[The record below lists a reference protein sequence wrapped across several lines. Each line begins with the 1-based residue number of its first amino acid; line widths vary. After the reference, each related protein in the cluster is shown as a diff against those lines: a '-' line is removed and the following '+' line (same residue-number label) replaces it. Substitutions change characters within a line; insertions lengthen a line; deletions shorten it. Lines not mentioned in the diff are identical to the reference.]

1 MSYNAKIY
9 QPQGADQLIVAD
21 GGTIVIRDG
30 GILEVESGGEISIAS
45 GGKITA
51 AGTQAATIA
60 NVAITATLTGVDT
73 GTDMTAVQAATIVAD
88 LNSIKTKMNAL
99 IAAAKGVGIIAA
111 S

>member
-21 GGTIVIRDG
+21 GGTIVIQDG
-30 GILEVESGGEISIAS
+30 GILEVESGGEINIAY

-51 AGTQAATIA
+51 AGTQALTIA
-60 NVAITATLTGVDT
+60 ALKVNYTTGDLDDEAEIIAAINATNTA
-73 GTDMTAVQAATIVAD
+73 I
-88 LNSIKTKMNAL
+88 NAL

>member
-21 GGTIVIRDG
+21 GGTIVIQDG
-30 GILEVESGGEISIAS
+30 GILEVESGGEINIAS

-51 AGTQAATIA
+51 AGTQALTIA
-60 NVAITATLTGVDT
+60 ALKVNYTTGDLDDEAEIIAAINATNTA
-73 GTDMTAVQAATIVAD
+73 I
-88 LNSIKTKMNAL
+88 NAL

-111 S
+111 A

>member
-21 GGTIVIRDG
+21 GGTIVIQDG
-30 GILEVESGGEISIAS
+30 GIIEVESGGEISIAS

-60 NVAITATLTGVDT
+60 ALKVNYTTEGLDTEAEIIAALNATNTAI
-73 GTDMTAVQAATIVAD
+73 
-88 LNSIKTKMNAL
+88 NAL

>member
-21 GGTIVIRDG
+21 GGTIVIQDG
-30 GILEVESGGEISIAS
+30 GIIEVESGGEISIAS

-60 NVAITATLTGVDT
+60 ALKVNYTTEGLDTEAEIIAALNATNTAI
-73 GTDMTAVQAATIVAD
+73 
-88 LNSIKTKMNAL
+88 NAL
-99 IAAAKGVGIIAA
+99 IAAAKGVDIIAA

>member
-21 GGTIVIRDG
+21 GGTIVIQDG

-51 AGTQAATIA
+51 AGTQANHIA
-60 NVAITATLTGVDT
+60 DITNEAT
-73 GTDMTAVQAATIVAD
+73 GTQIATAVNAILAA
-88 LNSIKTKMNAL
+88 LE
-99 IAAAKGVGIIAA
+99 GVGILKT

>member
-1 MSYNAKIY
+1 MCYNAKIY

-21 GGTIVIRDG
+21 GGTIVIQDG
-30 GILEVESGGEISIAS
+30 GILEVESGGEINIAS

-60 NVAITATLTGVDT
+60 ALKVNYTTEGLDTEAEIIAALNATNTAI
-73 GTDMTAVQAATIVAD
+73 
-88 LNSIKTKMNAL
+88 NAL